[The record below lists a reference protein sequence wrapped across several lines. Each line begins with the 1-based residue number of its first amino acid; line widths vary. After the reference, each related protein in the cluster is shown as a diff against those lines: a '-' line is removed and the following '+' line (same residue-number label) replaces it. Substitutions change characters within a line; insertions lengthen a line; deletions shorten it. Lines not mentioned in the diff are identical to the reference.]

1 MHYSDIISSTNS
13 IPGCKRFLLVLL
25 LINYF
30 CNRFI
35 LNCKINFNFNS
46 LTLFYDFLII
56 HDSLTKMKNKK
67 LNNDIFDKN
76 FGKHIQNL

>member
-13 IPGCKRFLLVLL
+13 CKRFLLVLL

-35 LNCKINFNFNS
+35 LNCKINFNS
-46 LTLFYDFLII
+46 LTLFYNLLNI
-56 HDSLTKMKNKK
+56 HNSLTKMKNKK